1 MSPVR
6 VDFYLL
12 EDPSPEGR
20 WQVICRLIEK
30 AWLRKHQVFVFCDTE
45 ADAET
50 LDEALWTFKPQ
61 SFIPHNLQG
70 EGPDYP
76 PPVQIGLA
84 EPRGFNDILVNLS
97 AGIPAF
103 YGRFQRVIEIISGK
117 EAAREAGR
125 ARYRGYRTAGCAL
138 QTHTLSQE
146 GVKG

>member
-76 PPVQIGLA
+76 PPVQIGHA

-103 YGRFQRVIEIISGK
+103 YGRFQRVIEIISGE
-117 EAAREAGR
+117 EATREAGR